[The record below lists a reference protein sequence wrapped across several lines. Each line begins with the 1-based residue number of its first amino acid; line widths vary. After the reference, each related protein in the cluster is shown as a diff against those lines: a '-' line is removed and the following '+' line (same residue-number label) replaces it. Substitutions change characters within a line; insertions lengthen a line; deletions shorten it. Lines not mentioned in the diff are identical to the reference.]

1 MKHLTPQD
9 LAIIASMLGRV
20 QIQAADAQKFL
31 DMFERLNLE
40 YQEAMN
46 GDNAKPSE
54 QGPEGPEAVRAT
66 D

>member
-1 MKHLTPQD
+1 MKHLKAED
-9 LAIIASMLGRV
+9 LAIIATLLGRV
-20 QIQAADAQKFL
+20 QIQAADARKFL

-54 QGPEGPEAVRAT
+54 QGPEGAEAVRAT